1 MGRNLNIT
9 VIIKSNSLFLLFA
22 GISLHFLLETSSL
35 KTLKDTKVD
44 FQWKCKHLGKSFFE
58 QIELSDSM
66 DWIICLLR
74 SRYEGWGLTQWHND
88 TGVRCEVWGVRCDN
102 IQQINTFV
110 VRRRRR
116 GRRWLKVGGFS
127 MKKCEQPHININYS
141 LVSQYLSQPN
151 TSRFNL
157 VW

>member
-1 MGRNLNIT
+1 MEWRNKLMGRNLNIT

-22 GISLHFLLETSSL
+22 GISFHFLPETSSL

-88 TGVRCEVWGVRCDN
+88 TGVRCEVWGVT
-102 IQQINTFV
+102 TFNKSILSLW
-110 VRRRRR
+110 
-116 GRRWLKVGGFS
+116 GEGGGEEGGWRW
-127 MKKCEQPHININYS
+127 E
-141 LVSQYLSQPN
+141 VSPWKNVSN
-151 TSRFNL
+151 RTSIL
-157 VW
+157 ITA

>member
-1 MGRNLNIT
+1 MEWRNKLMGRNLNIT

-22 GISLHFLLETSSL
+22 GISFHFLPETSSL

-88 TGVRCEVWGVRCDN
+88 TGVRCEVRGLTIFNKSILSLWGE
-102 IQQINTFV
+102 
-110 VRRRRR
+110 
-116 GRRWLKVGGFS
+116 GGGEEGGWRW
-127 MKKCEQPHININYS
+127 E
-141 LVSQYLSQPN
+141 VSPWKNVSN
-151 TSRFNL
+151 RTSIL
-157 VW
+157 ITA